1 MSPWVTRLIIANA
14 AVFLFQQAMAP
25 ELVRML
31 EFHPY
36 LVLARPWT
44 PITYMFLHGGVWHL
58 FFNMLGLY
66 FFGPALENRLGSR
79 HFIALYFVSGLTGA
93 ALTFF
98 DPSFILGASG
108 GVFGVFLGFAY
119 YWPREKIFIWGVLP
133 VEARVL
139 VGIMTV
145 VSLFGIGGG
154 VAHFAHLGGYV
165 GAFLYLKTME
175 WRSPAK
181 RFKRKAAGITEAKRV
196 FATDGADLKRWQ
208 AIPLDA
214 LHPINRHEVDRL
226 LTKAQST
233 GVASLTP
240 DERATLDRFA
250 TRH

>member
-14 AVFLFQQAMAP
+14 AAFLFQLGMGP
-25 ELVRML
+25 ELERL
-31 EFHPY
+31 LWFDPQN
-36 LVLARPWT
+36 AITRPWT
-44 PITYMFLHGGVWHL
+44 AITYMFLHGGVWHL

-66 FFGPALENRLGSR
+66 FFGPALENRLGST

-93 ALTFF
+93 ALTFL
-98 DPSFILGASG
+98 DPGPIIGASG

-119 YWPREKIFIWGVLP
+119 YWPREKILIWGVLP

-139 VGIMTV
+139 VGVMTV

-154 VAHFAHLGGYV
+154 IAHFAHLGGYV
-165 GAFLYLKTME
+165 GAFIYLKVME

-181 RFKRKAAGITEAKRV
+181 RFKRKAAGITDTKRV
-196 FATDGADLKRWQ
+196 FATDGGDLKRWQ
-208 AIPLDA
+208 AIQLEA

-226 LTKAQST
+226 LNKVKSS

-240 DERATLDRFA
+240 DERATLDRFT